1 MNVPAALRVIQT
13 AQETMR
19 LIDVD
24 QSRISMLSQEIQAQ
38 QILIDKLK
46 NEGQILKSSQQ
57 YLDASQT
64 LAEIKRIEEEKE
76 KLKKETSNM
85 FSNISRA
92 ITKYSYGHFK
102 DHLFKA

>member
-1 MNVPAALRVIQT
+1 
-13 AQETMR
+13 
-19 LIDVD
+19 
-24 QSRISMLSQEIQAQ
+24 MLSQEIQAQ

-92 ITKYSYGHFK
+92 ITKYSYGTQRPPIQGLKKWEVGHGKFSMK
-102 DHLFKA
+102 I